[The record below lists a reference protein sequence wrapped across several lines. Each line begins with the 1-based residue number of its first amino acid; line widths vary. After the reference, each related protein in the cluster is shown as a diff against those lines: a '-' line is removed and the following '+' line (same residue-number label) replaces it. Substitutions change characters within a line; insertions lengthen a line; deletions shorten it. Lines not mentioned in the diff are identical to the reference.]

1 MGRWAGLPLWSLRDY
16 PPTPPTRLRPFAP
29 SAKRIRKR
37 PIFTPSEWLVFEL
50 ENRRSRRRLLHHRP
64 LSAPSRVVVDRS
76 RPVLI
81 AALPSV
87 EPSPSFPPSRRSG
100 RALGDHEAYATYFG
114 ASAPSERVIRAVE
127 KGLVEQHP
135 QPCPQT
141 WRAFPTAKST
151 KNRRTWPIFHTFG
164 GEIHLYD
171 GLAFL

>member
-1 MGRWAGLPLWSLRDY
+1 
-16 PPTPPTRLRPFAP
+16 
-29 SAKRIRKR
+29 
-37 PIFTPSEWLVFEL
+37 
-50 ENRRSRRRLLHHRP
+50 
-64 LSAPSRVVVDRS
+64 SAPSRVVVDRS

-114 ASAPSERVIRAVE
+114 RERAQRTSYPGYG
-127 KGLVEQHP
+127 KSLVEQHP